1 MVSTPFLLWPLHRYG
16 SSVPPQYL
24 YIRQGLPS
32 AEMSEA
38 RRLAPEYNSSRV
50 YTGVSSFINN
60 HLGGSAAPVA
70 GTLTFAVMRGRGRW
84 PSVTATHTRPPP
96 SYPQKETLPPAPL
109 TTLHCPDWD
118 YTTGP
123 VISPVKPFC
132 NEWLSRV
139 GHEGGRKR
147 FSFSN
152 NIPWSHY
159 LIAAD
164 EQPDEESTKMFHFR
178 NWNGLVWIRS
188 FNFNTLSFAKKKEKK
203 KKASAKQA
211 FPQQVH
217 KMNTVKILNIQ
228 MWDNYQRSNL
238 ALTRQ
243 STGFMSV
250 HQFNSLF
257 V

>member
-32 AEMSEA
+32 AEMSEG

-84 PSVTATHTRPPP
+84 PSVTATHTRPPRHISTRRHP
-96 SYPQKETLPPAPL
+96 RPPP
-109 TTLHCPDWD
+109 TPPPFTVQ
-118 YTTGP
+118 TGIIQLVHS
-123 VISPVKPFC
+123 VISPVKPFR
-132 NEWLSRV
+132 NEWLSHV

-164 EQPDEESTKMFHFR
+164 EQPDKESTKMFHFH
-178 NWNGLVWIRS
+178 NWNVLIWIRS
-188 FNFNTLSFAKKKEKK
+188 FNFNTVSF
-203 KKASAKQA
+203 
-211 FPQQVH
+211 
-217 KMNTVKILNIQ
+217 T
-228 MWDNYQRSNL
+228 
-238 ALTRQ
+238 
-243 STGFMSV
+243 
-250 HQFNSLF
+250 
-257 V
+257 